1 MKEAIKVEN
10 AGMVILTNYI
20 PVLLER
26 LRLVSGKQ
34 FTSSENQHNAALYL
48 QYLITGLQKTD
59 EVCLSL
65 NKVLCGLPVNQD
77 LADQMEISN
86 EDQLLMTGL
95 IEAAISHWTAIGRC
109 SVDAFRGNWLI
120 RDGILTEH
128 EDKWELTVEK
138 RVYDLLLN
146 KSPFSFSIIKHPWM
160 SKPLYVNWPY

>member
-1 MKEAIKVEN
+1 MKETIKVEN

-34 FTSSENQHNAALYL
+34 FTSSENQHNAAFYL

-59 EVCLSL
+59 EVYLSL

-86 EDQLLMTGL
+86 EDQLLMIGL
-95 IEAAISHWTAIGRC
+95 MEAAISHWTAIGRC
-109 SVDAFRGNWLI
+109 SVDAFRDNWLI

>member
-59 EVCLSL
+59 EVYLSL

-95 IEAAISHWTAIGRC
+95 KKLLFHTGQPLAAVLLMLSEIIGL
-109 SVDAFRGNWLI
+109 SGM
-120 RDGILTEH
+120 E
-128 EDKWELTVEK
+128 
-138 RVYDLLLN
+138 Y
-146 KSPFSFSIIKHPWM
+146 
-160 SKPLYVNWPY
+160 

>member
-1 MKEAIKVEN
+1 
-10 AGMVILTNYI
+10 
-20 PVLLER
+20 
-26 LRLVSGKQ
+26 
-34 FTSSENQHNAALYL
+34 
-48 QYLITGLQKTD
+48 
-59 EVCLSL
+59 
-65 NKVLCGLPVNQD
+65 
-77 LADQMEISN
+77 MEISN
-86 EDQLLMTGL
+86 QDQLLMIGL

>member
-34 FTSSENQHNAALYL
+34 FTSSENQHNAAFYL

-59 EVCLSL
+59 EVYLSL

-95 IEAAISHWTAIGRC
+95 KKLLFHTGQPLAAVLLMLSEIIGL
-109 SVDAFRGNWLI
+109 SGM
-120 RDGILTEH
+120 E
-128 EDKWELTVEK
+128 
-138 RVYDLLLN
+138 Y
-146 KSPFSFSIIKHPWM
+146 
-160 SKPLYVNWPY
+160 